1 MRLTALSCELSCLV
15 RGLSLSPLSGKK
27 KAGNA
32 RVANRQK
39 YDKLVKRRKGAVQE
53 MREGAADGATYDGE
67 ATGLRTNLRK
77 SMKLG

>member
-1 MRLTALSCELSCLV
+1 M
-15 RGLSLSPLSGKK
+15 
-27 KAGNA
+27 
-32 RVANRQK
+32 ANRQK
-39 YDKLVKRRKGAVQE
+39 YDKLVKRRKGAVQD